1 MCRFQPQQISHFAT
15 CACLS
20 NRKEFPSFFRTIPS
34 DYYQSRALAQLVRH
48 FGWTWVGA
56 VRSDND
62 YGNNGMATFVEA
74 AQREGVCVEY
84 SEAILRTNSRER
96 IASVVEVI
104 RMGTARV
111 LVAFL
116 AQSEMEVLLEE
127 ALLQNLTGLQWIGS
141 ESWITARH
149 LATRKTARIISG
161 AIGFT
166 ISRSKIPGLRDFLLR
181 VNPSENNSSSIL
193 REFWETAFQCQ
204 LSEQSNINSMR
215 QCSGSENLTELKNP
229 FTDLSELRISNNVY
243 KAVYTVA
250 HSVQNLLNCTDG
262 QHPFEA
268 RECILKESIKPGQ
281 VRMVVKTVIV
291 LLPVIVSLKTDVNQY
306 NVLDY
311 STSTNKYQSKKLN
324 DK

>member
-1 MCRFQPQQISHFAT
+1 MVIV
-15 CACLS
+15 
-20 NRKEFPSFFRTIPS
+20 K
-34 DYYQSRALAQLVRH
+34 AL
-48 FGWTWVGA
+48 
-56 VRSDND
+56 
-62 YGNNGMATFVEA
+62 M
-74 AQREGVCVEY
+74 
-84 SEAILRTNSRER
+84 
-96 IASVVEVI
+96 
-104 RMGTARV
+104 
-111 LVAFL
+111 
-116 AQSEMEVLLEE
+116 
-127 ALLQNLTGLQWIGS
+127 
-141 ESWITARH
+141 
-149 LATRKTARIISG
+149 
-161 AIGFT
+161 
-166 ISRSKIPGLRDFLLR
+166 
-181 VNPSENNSSSIL
+181 
-193 REFWETAFQCQ
+193 
-204 LSEQSNINSMR
+204 SEQSNINSMR